1 MEDGQSAELDKDD
14 ELMNVDGFELKL
26 YTISKR
32 KHANR
37 LQHCPA
43 VKCDIT

>member
-1 MEDGQSAELDKDD
+1 MEEGQSTELDEDVK
-14 ELMNVDGFELKL
+14 LMNVDGFQLKL

-43 VKCDIT
+43 VMYDVT